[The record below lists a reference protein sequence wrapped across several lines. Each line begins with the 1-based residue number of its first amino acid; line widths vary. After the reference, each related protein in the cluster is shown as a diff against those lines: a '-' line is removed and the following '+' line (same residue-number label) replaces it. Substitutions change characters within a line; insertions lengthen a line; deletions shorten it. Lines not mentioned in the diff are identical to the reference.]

1 MKGNEK
7 KQKNPKF
14 FRQLMLT
21 KFYIR
26 QHIVAEII

>member
-7 KQKNPKF
+7 KKKKKFF

-26 QHIVAEII
+26 QHIVVEII